1 MLVWHEIHV
10 LRMAIGSNK
19 TKNVLLGLFFVFS
32 NIKKGG
38 VKIRNK
44 NYVTINLHQIVC
56 LVKGGCCIEKG

>member
-1 MLVWHEIHV
+1 MHAWRVIHM
-10 LRMAIGSNK
+10 LRMAISSNK

-56 LVKGGCCIEKG
+56 LVKGGCYIEKG